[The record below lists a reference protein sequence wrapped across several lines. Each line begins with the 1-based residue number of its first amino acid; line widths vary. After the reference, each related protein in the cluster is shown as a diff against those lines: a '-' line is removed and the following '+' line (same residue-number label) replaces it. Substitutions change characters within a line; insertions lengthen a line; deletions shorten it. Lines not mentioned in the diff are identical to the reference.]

1 MANRGHD
8 VTVATA
14 FHPKRDFSLLNGVKI
29 RQFRVSGTKAV
40 GIRGEKE
47 EYRRFLLNSDCDM
60 VLNYGTNVWTT
71 DLTFDILDELDCVKI
86 LVPVGYTPM
95 ASLIW
100 RLIYARYYLELARF
114 MKKYNKIVYHSGDYG
129 NKKDYLDKVYGDK
142 HGLTNYCVI
151 PNAVS
156 EREFKTGKTDFRSK
170 YGVTSEFMLLT
181 VGYHDIIKGHRF
193 IIDAFNRTNRK
204 DVTLV
209 IIGNDAQSLMPQ
221 NRCLARC
228 KKQAAKSDGKVLVL
242 TNASRED
249 TVAAFLDADVYLL
262 GSKYECSP
270 VVLLEAMASNTPFV
284 SRNVGTASELKGGL
298 IVNTRKQMAAEIQN
312 LLDNPALRNQLASH
326 GLREIHEKYN
336 WERVGRLFEELFLSL
351 LKRGETRNS

>member
-1 MANRGHD
+1 
-8 VTVATA
+8 
-14 FHPKRDFSLLNGVKI
+14 
-29 RQFRVSGTKAV
+29 
-40 GIRGEKE
+40 
-47 EYRRFLLNSDCDM
+47 
-60 VLNYGTNVWTT
+60 
-71 DLTFDILDELDCVKI
+71 
-86 LVPVGYTPM
+86 
-95 ASLIW
+95 
-100 RLIYARYYLELARF
+100 
-114 MKKYNKIVYHSGDYG
+114 
-129 NKKDYLDKVYGDK
+129 
-142 HGLTNYCVI
+142 
-151 PNAVS
+151 
-156 EREFKTGKTDFRSK
+156 
-170 YGVTSEFMLLT
+170 
-181 VGYHDIIKGHRF
+181 
-193 IIDAFNRTNRK
+193 
-204 DVTLV
+204 
-209 IIGNDAQSLMPQ
+209 
-221 NRCLARC
+221 
-228 KKQAAKSDGKVLVL
+228 L